1 MLVYDDKIRHTCLVF
16 TGGSTHQV
24 SCQFSRIR
32 KKIGQSSTSSITF
45 PAQTCTSNLP
55 PPQLQWRSTP
65 PPLVC
70 TQDPLLCMGINEKA
84 DVVACRLPRGVPLR
98 WPIFKFC
105 PPGSP
110 LACKLIKMKNHGIF
124 CLCQQIT
131 LPHDKYWGEIP
142 SAMQIPSP
150 IPFCRLP
157 PMGVWAHG
165 SSATDAC
172 IIDSSSAGI
181 AGRWEPTM

>member
-1 MLVYDDKIRHTCLVF
+1 MSGLHWGVHTSSFLPIFQNQKKNWPEFNVI
-16 TGGSTHQV
+16 HH
-24 SCQFSRIR
+24 FSRPNMHI
-32 KKIGQSSTSSITF
+32 QSTSSPITM
-45 PAQTCTSNLP
+45 AL
-55 PPQLQWRSTP
+55 
-65 PPLVC
+65 
-70 TQDPLLCMGINEKA
+70 
-84 DVVACRLPRGVPLR
+84 RLPRGVPLR

-124 CLCQQIT
+124 CLSQQIT